1 MSTISRPSSP
11 GRAPTLQDIA
21 DAARVSRATVSLV
34 LNGKKGI
41 AAGTRQ
47 RTLDVARELGYV
59 AAVRPTQGAVQTIS
73 VLIERLPTAPMADPF
88 NRQIL
93 MSIETAARQAGYR
106 IALEFVGIDDEPE
119 PGRWM
124 QGWTGGLIV
133 LGGGDIRSEWVRRA
147 VDSHLPVVM
156 VDHFISDVQV
166 PTVVPDNF
174 AGAYKMTQYLFAK
187 GHTRIGFIRGPS
199 KYWTLSE
206 RLAGYL
212 LAMHHAS
219 IGPELALIPPR
230 VSHGEEKG
238 RGEMHT
244 LLALPERPTAVFA
257 VSDQT
262 AMGAYRAAAEHGL
275 SIPGDISIVG
285 FDDIAAAQLIS
296 PPLTTMRNPGEELG
310 AIAFER
316 LLGLMQRTARDP
328 SPQTK
333 WTIPTTLIERSSVRD
348 LTPEDGQVPKTFLS
362 GGISD

>member
-1 MSTISRPSSP
+1 MSTMSRTPVP
-11 GRAPTLQDIA
+11 NRAPTLQDIA
-21 DAARVSRATVSLV
+21 DAAGVSRATVSLV

-47 RTLDVARELGYV
+47 RTLEIASELGYV
-59 AAVRPTQGAVQTIS
+59 AAVRPTQGVSRTVS

-93 MSIETAARQAGYR
+93 MSIEAAARQAGYR
-106 IALEFVGIDDEPE
+106 IALEFVGLDDDPE

-124 QGWTGGLIV
+124 HGSTGGLII
-133 LGGGDIRSEWVRRA
+133 LGGGDLRADWVRSA
-147 VDSHLPVVM
+147 VDSRLPVVM
-156 VDHFISDVQV
+156 VDHFISDIQL

-174 AGAYKMTQYLFAK
+174 AGAYKMTQYLIEK

-212 LAMHHAS
+212 LAMHHAG
-219 IGPELALIPPR
+219 IGPDLTLIPPR

-238 RGEMHT
+238 RGEMHS
-244 LLALPERPTAVFA
+244 LLALPDPPTAVFA

-262 AMGAYRAAAEHGL
+262 AMGAYLAAAEHGL
-275 SIPGDISIVG
+275 AVPEDISIVG
-285 FDDIAAAQLIS
+285 FDDIAAAQSIS
-296 PPLTTMRNPGEELG
+296 PPLTTMRNPGETLG

-316 LLGLMQRTARDP
+316 LLGLIQGTGHDS

-333 WTIPTTLIERSSVRD
+333 WTIPTMLIERRSVRD
-348 LTPEDGQVPKTFLS
+348 LTLDNGRGREKRVAQR
-362 GGISD
+362 